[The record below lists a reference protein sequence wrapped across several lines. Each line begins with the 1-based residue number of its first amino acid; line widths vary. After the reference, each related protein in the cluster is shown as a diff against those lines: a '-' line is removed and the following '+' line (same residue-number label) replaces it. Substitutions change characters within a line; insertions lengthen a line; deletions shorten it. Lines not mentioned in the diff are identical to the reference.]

1 VQTKLAKALSV
12 TVEAL
17 CQAQTSRYDE
27 RASRDKLFNDTLAI
41 VREFVGLEFRLT
53 TMTRKCMHCE
63 TVVGEKEGN
72 GATGETATICPPCLE
87 QHWPTESA
95 IVKSQ
100 GVPTC

>member
-27 RASRDKLFNDTLAI
+27 RASRDKLFSDTLAL

-53 TMTRKCMHCE
+53 TMTRVCMYCQ
-63 TVVGEKEGN
+63 TDQGGKEGN

-87 QHWPTESA
+87 QHWPEEA
-95 IVKSQ
+95 AVIKSQ
-100 GVPTC
+100 EVPSC